1 MKSLMTSR
9 RTLIKATA
17 FSGLAA
23 AIDKTIPIGLIEDA
37 KAAGAAAKVEASAGG
52 DTKIVKT
59 CCRGC
64 IQNCGVLAHVRNGR
78 VVKLEGNPEY
88 PMSHGATAPR
98 ACRAQCA
105 LPSGAQQV
113 SVDPRGQAR

>member
-37 KAAGAAAKVEASAGG
+37 KAAGA
-52 DTKIVKT
+52 
-59 CCRGC
+59 
-64 IQNCGVLAHVRNGR
+64 
-78 VVKLEGNPEY
+78 
-88 PMSHGATAPR
+88 
-98 ACRAQCA
+98 
-105 LPSGAQQV
+105 
-113 SVDPRGQAR
+113 

>member
-37 KAAGAAAKVEASAGG
+37 KAASRFHAALAGQL
-52 DTKIVKT
+52 KLKPLPAV
-59 CCRGC
+59 
-64 IQNCGVLAHVRNGR
+64 IQ
-78 VVKLEGNPEY
+78 K
-88 PMSHGATAPR
+88 S
-98 ACRAQCA
+98 
-105 LPSGAQQV
+105 
-113 SVDPRGQAR
+113 

>member
-37 KAAGAAAKVEASAGG
+37 KAASRFHAALAGLVEGSCTAG
-52 DTKIVKT
+52 
-59 CCRGC
+59 
-64 IQNCGVLAHVRNGR
+64 
-78 VVKLEGNPEY
+78 
-88 PMSHGATAPR
+88 M
-98 ACRAQCA
+98 
-105 LPSGAQQV
+105 PSLL
-113 SVDPRGQAR
+113 S

>member
-37 KAAGAAAKVEASAGG
+37 KAAGRQLKLKPLPAV
-52 DTKIVKT
+52 
-59 CCRGC
+59 
-64 IQNCGVLAHVRNGR
+64 IQ
-78 VVKLEGNPEY
+78 K
-88 PMSHGATAPR
+88 S
-98 ACRAQCA
+98 
-105 LPSGAQQV
+105 
-113 SVDPRGQAR
+113 

>member
-37 KAAGAAAKVEASAGG
+37 KAAGAAA
-52 DTKIVKT
+52 
-59 CCRGC
+59 
-64 IQNCGVLAHVRNGR
+64 
-78 VVKLEGNPEY
+78 
-88 PMSHGATAPR
+88 
-98 ACRAQCA
+98 
-105 LPSGAQQV
+105 
-113 SVDPRGQAR
+113 